1 MSCAAYGQPMGFSGA
16 GDHLTNSATCLG
28 TVVVSMIT
36 IIDGTSP
43 VFLGHLGALGMQKWV
58 LLG

>member
-43 VFLGHLGALGMQKWV
+43 VFLGHLGALGMQK
-58 LLG
+58 

>member
-28 TVVVSMIT
+28 TVVVNVIT
-36 IIDGTSP
+36 IIDETSP
-43 VFLGHLGALGMQKWV
+43 VFLGLLGALGMQK
-58 LLG
+58 